1 MSDNYVSIILPT
13 YNRMGVLDK
22 AINSVLEQTYTKF
35 ELIIVD
41 DGSTDGTEE
50 YVKGIDDTRVQYI
63 RGNHKGAAAARN
75 LGLQNAQY
83 KYIAFQD
90 SDDLWVKTKLEK
102 QMKILTEADDEVAL
116 VYCRY
121 EYHPLQG
128 NQSMNWPPDGM
139 PEEMCSGNML
149 RQLLKQNLIG
159 TPTMLLRKNVIE
171 KVGSFYEDLPALEDY
186 EFALRVARQY
196 KIGYVKEP
204 LLQVYESKDSI
215 SNDNEAFF
223 VVMCYLIKCYRK
235 ELLEFELFNEVVA
248 SLLKKAELLGAVEPV
263 SRMLERMLTS

>member
-1 MSDNYVSIILPT
+1 
-13 YNRMGVLDK
+13 
-22 AINSVLEQTYTKF
+22 
-35 ELIIVD
+35 
-41 DGSTDGTEE
+41 
-50 YVKGIDDTRVQYI
+50 
-63 RGNHKGAAAARN
+63 
-75 LGLQNAQY
+75 
-83 KYIAFQD
+83 
-90 SDDLWVKTKLEK
+90 
-102 QMKILTEADDEVAL
+102 
-116 VYCRY
+116 
-121 EYHPLQG
+121 
-128 NQSMNWPPDGM
+128 
-139 PEEMCSGNML
+139 
-149 RQLLKQNLIG
+149 
-159 TPTMLLRKNVIE
+159 MLLRKNVIE

-186 EFALRVARQY
+186 EFALRVAREY